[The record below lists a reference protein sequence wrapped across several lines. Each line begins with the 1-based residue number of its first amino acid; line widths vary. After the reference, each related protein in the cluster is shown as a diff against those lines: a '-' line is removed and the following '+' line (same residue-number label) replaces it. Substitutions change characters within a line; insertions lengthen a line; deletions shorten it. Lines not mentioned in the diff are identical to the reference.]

1 MALGAEGCQ
10 MQGRQRTF
18 LVLSFSVPTSCGV
31 GVSVSVS
38 GGQMMI
44 RPCQV
49 NAWWRYH
56 YLSTTIHSRGQPK
69 QVWKGYVL
77 SSRRLPAC
85 T

>member
-10 MQGRQRTF
+10 MQGRQRTL

-31 GVSVSVS
+31 GVSVS

-44 RPCQV
+44 RSCQV

-56 YLSTTIHSRGQPK
+56 NLSTTIHGRGQPK
-69 QVWKGYVL
+69 QVRKGYVL

>member
-31 GVSVSVS
+31 GVSVSV
-38 GGQMMI
+38 
-44 RPCQV
+44 
-49 NAWWRYH
+49 NAGWRYH
-56 YLSTTIHSRGQPK
+56 HLSTNVHGQGQPK